1 MYVAIHRTS
10 HAKAKGEGADQ
21 ASQASNTE
29 SSIARLVAK
38 ELSPSFH
45 QPGVMSLPILIC
57 LYFILHNNNNNT
69 FNLYSTFLTHKALH
83 IQ

>member
-1 MYVAIHRTS
+1 MNNVPYYFKEGQCWCVAKELNIMYVVIHRTS

-45 QPGVMSLPILIC
+45 QPGLMSFHI
-57 LYFILHNNNNNT
+57 FKSLHMN
-69 FNLYSTFLTHKALH
+69 
-83 IQ
+83 